1 MANDYVVIG
10 IAAGLI
16 ISAAYVNV
24 ITKINSLFTTRMK
37 RHTSLLRSIR
47 IYLGKVIHIYMLF

>member
-1 MANDYVVIG
+1 MMTNFKTSTSFMANDYVVIG

-24 ITKINSLFTTRMK
+24 ITKINF
-37 RHTSLLRSIR
+37 I
-47 IYLGKVIHIYMLF
+47 IYNSGEKAYVTLAVN